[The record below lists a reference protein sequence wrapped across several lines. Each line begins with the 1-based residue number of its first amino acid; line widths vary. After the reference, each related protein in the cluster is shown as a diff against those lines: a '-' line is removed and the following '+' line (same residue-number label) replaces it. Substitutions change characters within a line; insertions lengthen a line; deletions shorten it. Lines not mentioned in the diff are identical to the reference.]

1 MTEEEKDLF
10 EPYERKIRNQQKE
23 LCKLNKELA
32 YMRKVLHR
40 KNLDGMRQCRRRKEQ
55 KEEIE
60 NLKSQLKEE
69 EDIATVAYIQ
79 GANHGS
85 VMYRN
90 ARDEWKKKAE
100 ELDKKF
106 SHAKEVIRTA
116 IDALYSGGTDT
127 EMMDRC
133 EEILKQFLEEE

>member
-1 MTEEEKDLF
+1 MEKEEMYWF
-10 EPYERKIRNQQKE
+10 EPYERKIRKQQNELRKLKKE
-23 LCKLNKELA
+23 LE

-40 KNLDGMRQCRRRKEQ
+40 KNLDGMRQCRRRKEL

-60 NLKSQLKEE
+60 NLKAQLKEE

-106 SHAKEVIRTA
+106 SHAKDIVRTA

-133 EEILKQFLEEE
+133 EEILKQFLKEE